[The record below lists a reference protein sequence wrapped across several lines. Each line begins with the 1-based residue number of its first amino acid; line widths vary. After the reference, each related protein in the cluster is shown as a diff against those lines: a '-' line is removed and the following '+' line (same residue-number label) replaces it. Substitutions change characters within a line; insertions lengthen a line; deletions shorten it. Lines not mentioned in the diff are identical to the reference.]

1 MVTLIRADKEIAVTG
16 AADAEDAAKQAAI
29 LILQQEGGLRVGDE
43 VRVSR
48 I

>member
-1 MVTLIRADKEIAVTG
+1 MVSSSRADKVAAGG
-16 AADAEDAAKQAAI
+16 AADAEDTARQVGI
-29 LILQQEGGLRVGDE
+29 MILQQEGGLRVGDE